1 MPVTEKSMTRQHT
14 GQLSRVFFLRRHEK
28 DFTRREGH
36 GEDGFMATSDQSKRS
51 ERHLQKQDI
60 QHV

>member
-1 MPVTEKSMTRQHT
+1 MTRQHT